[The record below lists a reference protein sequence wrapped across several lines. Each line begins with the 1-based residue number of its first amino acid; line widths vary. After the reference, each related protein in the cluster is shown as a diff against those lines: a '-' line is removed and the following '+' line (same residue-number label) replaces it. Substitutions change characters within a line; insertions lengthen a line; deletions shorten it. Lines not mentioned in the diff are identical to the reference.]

1 MALLYKRLFEMLW
14 LQESRIEL
22 WLHSLVQIDGS
33 RDEPNIPLLTWLELL
48 LASLEL
54 AELILW
60 LFNLV
65 WKGARKVRAALSS
78 LVFTRTRDFSF
89 LTSILSAVCSSL
101 RSLNPAQLFATKTFP
116 LYPWSTPTQPW
127 LLLRASLLAGWAQLQ
142 GTLGLCAG
150 HRGGSEELFMDRESL
165 HITAGSGKQQN
176 NLWIL
181 QLFLM
186 SVLHLPQARRESFR
200 GLFKG
205 LFLKLSLPLPLV
217 CFYFSSGSWSVIS
230 FLTPG
235 ALSCRALS
243 DSVSDLVLGL
253 QEADPSCC
261 TLWCLPPVR
270 WPQASAKKSFMG
282 RGFNFFTVWGCLQL
296 FCTCSNLLVHHP
308 HSQRGFCV
316 HLVLWSAQL
325 LCLKSQINVKPN

>member
-65 WKGARKVRAALSS
+65 WKGARKVKAALSS
-78 LVFTRTRDFSF
+78 LVFMRTRDFSF

-101 RSLNPAQLFATKTFP
+101 CSLNPAQLFATKPLP

-142 GTLGLCAG
+142 GTLGLSAG
-150 HRGGSEELFMDRESL
+150 HRGGSEELFMARGEFAHHSWL
-165 HITAGSGKQQN
+165 WEAAKQFVNPAALLDECSSSSTGTQGV
-176 NLWIL
+176 L
-181 QLFLM
+181 QRPFQG
-186 SVLHLPQARRESFR
+186 VVFEA
-200 GLFKG
+200 
-205 LFLKLSLPLPLV
+205 
-217 CFYFSSGSWSVIS
+217 
-230 FLTPG
+230 
-235 ALSCRALS
+235 
-243 DSVSDLVLGL
+243 VS
-253 QEADPSCC
+253 PS
-261 TLWCLPPVR
+261 
-270 WPQASAKKSFMG
+270 A
-282 RGFNFFTVWGCLQL
+282 
-296 FCTCSNLLVHHP
+296 
-308 HSQRGFCV
+308 FCV
-316 HLVLWSAQL
+316 L
-325 LCLKSQINVKPN
+325 LF